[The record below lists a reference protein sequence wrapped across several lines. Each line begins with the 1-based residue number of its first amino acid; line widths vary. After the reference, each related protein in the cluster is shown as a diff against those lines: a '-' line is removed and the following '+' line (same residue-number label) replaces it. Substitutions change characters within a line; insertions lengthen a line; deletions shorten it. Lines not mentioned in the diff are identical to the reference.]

1 MGFEIARKRWEA
13 EVVGMGEV
21 EIRGLPDQVLRALEQ
36 RAIGHNRSIEAEVAA
51 ILIEA
56 LVPDIRLG
64 SMLTEIGRE
73 VALTDEEMAGF
84 DRDRGPARSS
94 ISDLTRPRTTAA
106 WIRLE

>member
-1 MGFEIARKRWEA
+1 
-13 EVVGMGEV
+13 MGEV